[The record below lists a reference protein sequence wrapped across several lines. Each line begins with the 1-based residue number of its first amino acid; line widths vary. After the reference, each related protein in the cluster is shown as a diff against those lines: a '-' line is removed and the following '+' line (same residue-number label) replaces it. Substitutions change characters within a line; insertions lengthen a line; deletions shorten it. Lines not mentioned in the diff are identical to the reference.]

1 MSMVLSHTVACQ
13 LSQDRILHGPR
24 SDRKLC
30 TTGGATARFRE
41 GERVF
46 LFKPA
51 EKSGQ
56 ARKFARPFHGPYR
69 VVEVDSN
76 TAKICRVDKPDEE
89 PILVALER
97 LRRCP
102 EEIGDECWPPARIT
116 GRARTKRVVSDP
128 RELMPPQLEQT
139 PQLTNQSLGTEPDH
153 ADVEILRERQVR
165 IPAGEDTTSETS
177 YAGLELED
185 THGQTDSPDQDS
197 LPESR
202 EEIEKSTAE
211 GDGVKLT
218 VEKGCSERS
227 ASLEAVGATLGVA
240 PRSEQVLTEPPPSHV
255 ILG

>member
-1 MSMVLSHTVACQ
+1 MDLREYGIELHSRMSEAWDLARQNITRAQ
-13 LSQDRILHGPR
+13 KRQKAAYDRRSQPA
-24 SDRKLC
+24 S
-30 TTGGATARFRE
+30 FRE

-46 LFKPA
+46 LFRPA

-97 LRRCP
+97 FRG
-102 EEIGDECWPPARIT
+102 IGDECWPPARIT
-116 GRARTKRVVSDP
+116 GHARTRQMVSDP
-128 RELMPPQLEQT
+128 RELMPPQLEQA
-139 PQLTNQSLGTEPDH
+139 PQPTNQSPGTEPDH
-153 ADVEILRERQVR
+153 AGPPDSGAVEIPRKRQVR

-177 YAGLELED
+177 YAGLELEG
-185 THGQTDSPDQDS
+185 THGQTNSPDQDS

-202 EEIEKSTAE
+202 AEIEKSTAE

-218 VEKGCSERS
+218 VEEGCSGD
-227 ASLEAVGATLGVA
+227 L
-240 PRSEQVLTEPPPSHV
+240 PH
-255 ILG
+255 